1 MENTEQTVIRPSRR
15 RRRRKFNGFLIFTI
29 VFVISL
35 LWGTA
40 AFWYYY
46 PSTRQTEVVPAG
58 LLINGEPFGEEHY
71 RTIGE
76 SLFLRYDTAV
86 DKLGAVLHHEPET
99 NRVILTTTDKI
110 IEMRTDTLTMY
121 VNYEPVDLDVP
132 AYIDEGTPFISVD
145 YLRPI
150 YKFTAE
156 RYDNGVYDLNDGT
169 LSVMVIKSVK
179 DTFMREHPF
188 FRSAKITSVSQNE
201 NLYVY
206 EEDNGWYRV
215 RNNLGITGYIDKKH
229 SEFDRLIS
237 PEYTPRELFDP
248 PWKPTGEKIN
258 LTWDYMSRPK
268 TDMSEYKPMPGLNV
282 ISPTWFHVI
291 NTDGKVRSDGSLEYV
306 EWAHSQE
313 MQVWALLN
321 NSYDPDI
328 TRGFIRDF
336 GKRREV
342 IRQILVQAQ
351 LLGIDGVNIDFENI
365 YYEDKDYLTQFVR
378 ELAVMLHEQ
387 DLTVSMD
394 VTVLSSNPNWS
405 KVFDRPKLVEFV
417 DYMAVM
423 AYDEYWASSPVSGPV
438 SSIPWVRS
446 SLDRI
451 LDQIPRQKL
460 LLGIPLYARIWEEI
474 PQDDGK
480 VKVSS
485 KAYSMNG
492 VRNILEAQDTS
503 YSYDSEAMLNY
514 AEYTEDGNTYRV
526 WLEDAHSI
534 EQRIGIMR
542 EYELAGIASWRRGFE
557 DESTWET
564 VRNLLESRP

>member
-1 MENTEQTVIRPSRR
+1 MENTDQLKFRPSH
-15 RRRRKFNGFLIFTI
+15 RKRKWKLSGFFVFTI
-29 VFVISL
+29 IFVTAL

-71 RTIGE
+71 RIIGE
-76 SLFLRYDTAV
+76 SLFLRHDTAV
-86 DKLGAVLHHEPET
+86 DKLGATLFHEPET
-99 NRVILTTTDKI
+99 NRVLLTTSDKI
-110 IEMRTDTLTMY
+110 IEMRTDSLTMY
-121 VNYEPVDLDVP
+121 VNYSPVEIDIPVHLDNGIP
-132 AYIDEGTPFISVD
+132 YISVD
-145 YLRPI
+145 YLKPI
-150 YKFTAE
+150 YGFVSE
-156 RYDNGVYDLNDGT
+156 RYSNGIFSISDG
-169 LSVMVIKSVK
+169 SVPVLVVRAVK
-179 DTFMREHPF
+179 DTFLREHPF
-188 FRSAKITSVSQNE
+188 FRSSRIAPVMKD
-201 NLYVY
+201 
-206 EEDNGWYRV
+206 EELFVIAEESGWYRV
-215 RNNLGITGYIDKKH
+215 RSSLGITGYADEKH
-229 SEFDRLIS
+229 CVFDRLIAA
-237 PEYTPRELFDP
+237 EDKPRELFDP
-248 PWKPTGEKIN
+248 PWKPTGGKIN
-258 LTWDYMSRPK
+258 LTWDYMSKPK
-268 TDMSEYKPMPGLNV
+268 TDMSSYEPMPGLNV
-282 ISPTWFHVI
+282 ISPTWFHLL
-291 NTDGKVRSDGSLEYV
+291 NGEGKVKSDGSLEYA
-306 EWAHSQE
+306 EWAHAQGL
-313 MQVWALLN
+313 QVWPLFD
-321 NSYDPDI
+321 NSYDPDVTSPMLRSFD
-328 TRGFIRDF
+328 TRRQ
-336 GKRREV
+336 V
-342 IRQILVQAQ
+342 ISQILIQAE

-378 ELAVMLHEQ
+378 ELSVMLHEQ

-492 VRNILEAQDTS
+492 VRNILNDKDTV

-514 AEYTEDGNTYRV
+514 AEYTEDGKTYKV
-526 WLEDAHSI
+526 WIEDETSI
-534 EQRIGIMR
+534 RKRIEIMR

-557 DESTWET
+557 DDQTWET
-564 VRNLLESRP
+564 IRNLLEERP